1 MTAAAHKSTLN
12 KATLVLALVGISV
25 AAITGTMLSQ
35 RGPDPA
41 SLPDMANSAVVM
53 PDGRTFY
60 AQRHEVTIAEWNR
73 CASDGACELTLRAR
87 PDQKAATT
95 PATGLSYIDVQQY
108 VGWIS
113 KKARHEFRLPTAEE
127 WNVMAAPVLPDAPDP
142 LFTDP
147 SLTWASSYLIE
158 GQAPRALK
166 PQGSFSTSPEGIVDL
181 DGSVWE
187 WTMECYN
194 GLASGADLDRC
205 PAFFVG
211 GEHVAAMSYLIR
223 DPARGG
229 CAVGT
234 PPAHLGMRLVSDVA
248 MQQKNGL
255 KMNASSSR

>member
-1 MTAAAHKSTLN
+1 MIAAVHKSTLN
-12 KATLVLALVGISV
+12 KATLVLAVVGTSM

-41 SLPDMANSAVVM
+41 FLPDMANFAVVM

-73 CASDGACELTLRAR
+73 CAADGSCGLTLRAR
-87 PDQKAATT
+87 PDREEATT
-95 PATGLSYIDVQQY
+95 PATGLSFIDVQEY
-108 VGWIS
+108 VGWIN
-113 KKARHEFRLPTAEE
+113 KMARHEFRLPTAKE
-127 WNVMAAPVLPDAPDP
+127 WNAMATPVLADAPDP

-147 SLTWASSYLIE
+147 SLTWASSYLME
-158 GQAPRALK
+158 GLAPRALK
-166 PQGSFSTSPEGIVDL
+166 PQGSFSISPEGIADL

-187 WTMECYN
+187 WTMECYD
-194 GLASGADLDRC
+194 GSTSETEPDRC

-211 GEHVAAMSYLIR
+211 GEHLAAISYLIR

-234 PPAHLGMRLVSDVA
+234 PPAHLGMRLVSNDPF
-248 MQQKNGL
+248 
-255 KMNASSSR
+255 